1 LGSSA
6 QADVTLL
13 EQAVSNLAHNAVRYG
28 DAGGHV
34 AIVLRSDQARS
45 RHPDGQGLGLHIALE
60 VARRH
65 GFQLDFRRSEFGG
78 LEAEPCRA

>member
-1 LGSSA
+1 LGSPA

-34 AIVLRSDQARS
+34 AIVLRSDSATVEAE
-45 RHPDGQGLGLHIALE
+45 PDTVTQRA
-60 VARRH
+60 
-65 GFQLDFRRSEFGG
+65 FRRSEFGG